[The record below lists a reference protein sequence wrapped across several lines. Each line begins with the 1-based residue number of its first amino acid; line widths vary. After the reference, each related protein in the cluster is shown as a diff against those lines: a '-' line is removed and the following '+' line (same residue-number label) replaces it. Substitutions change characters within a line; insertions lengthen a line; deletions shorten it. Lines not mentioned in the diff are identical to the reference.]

1 MRLVRKLVWAA
12 SLSIFSVVIGCQAIN
27 EKTPIENPA
36 DNTRIESPR
45 DAAMSK
51 VVKERLLADRAVD
64 LTRINVRA
72 ADGEVELTGVVTSLD
87 AREHAVKLA
96 WQVAGVK
103 SVLNHLQVV
112 PAF

>member
-1 MRLVRKLVWAA
+1 MRFLKKLILAA
-12 SLSIFSVVIGCQAIN
+12 SLSIFSVVMGCQAIN
-27 EKTPIENPA
+27 ETPRIESPE

-51 VVKERLLADRAVD
+51 LVKERLLADKAVD

-72 ADGEVELTGVVTSLD
+72 TDGAVELTGVVRSLD
-87 AREHAVKLA
+87 AKEHAVKLA
-96 WQVAGVK
+96 WQVTGVK

-112 PAF
+112 E